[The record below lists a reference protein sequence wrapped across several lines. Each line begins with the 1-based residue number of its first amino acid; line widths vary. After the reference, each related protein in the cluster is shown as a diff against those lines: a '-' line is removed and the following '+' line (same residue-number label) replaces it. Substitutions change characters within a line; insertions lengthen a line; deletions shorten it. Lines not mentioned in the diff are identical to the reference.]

1 MKGKNPFGGAGSK
14 DKGKGSK
21 TTAKGGKSCCGR
33 C

>member
-1 MKGKNPFGGAGSK
+1 MKGKNPFGAGGK